1 VFQAEPRALPRLA
14 GVGSGL
20 TSMLDTLKIIVGRRW
35 VLISALFIM
44 ELAVILV
51 VSNVKFLPSEL
62 GTYESQYNS
71 TSQVLNQ
78 SAAGQ
83 LVSIFSNN
91 FRVASVELV
100 PVIGPG
106 VFGLSLYETARIV
119 EVIAIVKGYSVGIAL
134 GTLFFL
140 PSTWLELPAYA
151 IAAAESLYLLYSI
164 YVGFRRG
171 WGRFMTEIRF
181 LLVNIFLIAGV
192 LIVAATFETT
202 EIQFEQGPASIQ
214 PLAFA
219 TWIPFVAV
227 FALEFR
233 FWRKARRE
241 APALEAQEAEELAQ
255 RAQPPPFVVEQGQP
269 PPQGEKDGT
278 AGPAPSGEGGPSS

>member
-1 VFQAEPRALPRLA
+1 M
-14 GVGSGL
+14 

-35 VLISALFIM
+35 MLISALFVL

-51 VSNVKFLPSEL
+51 VSNSKFLPSEL
-62 GTYESQYNS
+62 GTYESQYNT

-83 LVSIFSNN
+83 VASIFSNN

-100 PVIGPG
+100 PVFGLG

-119 EVIAIVKGYSVGIAL
+119 EVIAIVRNVPVGIAL

-151 IAAAESLYLLYSI
+151 IAAAESLYLLYYI

-171 WGRFMTEIRF
+171 WGRFVREIRF

-192 LIVAATFETT
+192 LIVAAAFEVT
-202 EIQFEQGPASIQ
+202 EIQFEQGPAATQ
-214 PLAFA
+214 PLAFV
-219 TWIPFVAV
+219 TWLPFVAV
-227 FALEFR
+227 FALEVR
-233 FWRKARRE
+233 FWMKARRE

-255 RAQPPPFVVEQGQP
+255 KPRAPPFVGEQGQP
-269 PPQGEKDGT
+269 PSQGEKEGA
-278 AGPAPSGEGGPSS
+278 AGPASPGEGGPSS